1 MVGVV
6 KQHFVQASPI
16 EDFATFS
23 TPLEALFPRV
33 EAVRIGR
40 VSSYKLKT
48 VLPRG
53 VVFPFDF
60 GSIPGTVA
68 DHGDPLGLLLLT
80 ATITLVRQ

>member
-1 MVGVV
+1 
-6 KQHFVQASPI
+6 
-16 EDFATFS
+16 
-23 TPLEALFPRV
+23 V
-33 EAVRIGR
+33 EAVPIGR

-68 DHGDPLGLLLLT
+68 DHGDPLGVLLLT
-80 ATITLVRQ
+80 TTITLVRQ